1 MNLEKIN
8 NERGSIGSGV
18 LLWMLGVP
26 LPVILLIS
34 MMRGC

>member
-1 MNLEKIN
+1 MNLEKIKN
-8 NERGSIGSGV
+8 KRGSIGGGL

-34 MMRGC
+34 MMKSC